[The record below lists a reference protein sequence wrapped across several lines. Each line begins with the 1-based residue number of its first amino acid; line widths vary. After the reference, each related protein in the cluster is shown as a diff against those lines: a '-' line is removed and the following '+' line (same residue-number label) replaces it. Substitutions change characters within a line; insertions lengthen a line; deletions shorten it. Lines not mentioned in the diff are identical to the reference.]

1 MLVSAGVWVMSVDHS
16 IVFENILSL
25 HLVGGYAKNPVY
37 QEGQKRPWVAIV
49 CRKWNIDETIK
60 ATFLERDRDG
70 REFDVS
76 GLVVGA
82 CISIGAQLEDAN
94 TGARQKIEHYFSVVG
109 IDDQELKLR
118 EISVREVPTL
128 AQLDPTAHPGILA
141 LRQEV
146 VHVREY
152 LGRIE
157 RMLHELEGRLIGRGS
172 AAGE

>member
-1 MLVSAGVWVMSVDHS
+1 MSVDQTT
-16 IVFENILSL
+16 VEGNILSL
-25 HLVGGYAKNPVY
+25 HLVDGYVRNPVY
-37 QEGQKRPWVAIV
+37 QEGQKRPWAAHV

-60 ATFLERDRDG
+60 SAFLERDRDG

-76 GLVVGA
+76 SLVVGS
-82 CISIGAQLEDAN
+82 CISIGAKLEDAN
-94 TGARQKIEHYFSVVG
+94 TGAMQKIEHYFSVVG

-157 RMLHELEGRLIGRGS
+157 RMLHELEGRLIGRS
-172 AAGE
+172 RAAGE

>member
-1 MLVSAGVWVMSVDHS
+1 MSVDQTTG
-16 IVFENILSL
+16 EGNILSL
-25 HLVGGYAKNPVY
+25 QLVDGYVQNPVY
-37 QEGQKRPWVAIV
+37 QEGQKRPWAALV
-49 CRKWNIDETIK
+49 CRTWSIDETTK
-60 ATFLERDRDG
+60 AAFLARDRDG

-76 GLVVGA
+76 GLVVGS
-82 CISIGAQLEDAN
+82 CISIGAQVEDAN
-94 TGARQKIEHYFSVVG
+94 TNAWQKVERYFSVVG

-157 RMLHELEGRLIGRGS
+157 RMLHELEGRLIGRGK